1 MSGVNGEQPTRGTFS
16 FSLNRIFCCNSQ
28 RIYEPREKKRKREE
42 KPKEEPEPESSEGSI
57 SIELVE

>member
-1 MSGVNGEQPTRGTFS
+1 MSGVNGEQPKGTFS

-28 RIYEPREKKRKREE
+28 RIYGDSRVKRKREE
-42 KPKEEPEPESSEGSI
+42 KPKEEESSEEESSGSI